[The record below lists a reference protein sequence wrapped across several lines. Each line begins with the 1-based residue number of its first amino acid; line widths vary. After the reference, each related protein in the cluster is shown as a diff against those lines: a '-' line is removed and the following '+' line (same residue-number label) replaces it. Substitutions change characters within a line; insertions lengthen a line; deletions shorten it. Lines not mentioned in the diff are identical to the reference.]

1 MKLLTSK
8 HAYNK
13 VPGMAILLC
22 NNYELIRYIQFRLIC
37 YTGKCNSLNPLASQ
51 YQYVKNPWGI
61 KITSL

>member
-22 NNYELIRYIQFRLIC
+22 NNYELICYIQFRLIC
-37 YTGKCNSLNPLASQ
+37 YTGKCNSLNPLALQ
-51 YQYVKNPWGI
+51 YRYVKNPWGI